1 MAELEIPRSTVDITV
16 SLRIVS
22 TPETGREGEAILVS
36 GPLEIGRDAACPVVI
51 HEASVSRKH
60 ARVEPTAA
68 GLRVIDL
75 ESGNGVWVGN
85 DLVKDVVLG
94 AGQQFRIGST
104 VFECLIAGLATT
116 PADPVGQAPPA
127 TA

>member
-1 MAELEIPRSTVDITV
+1 MAELEIPQSPVGVTV

-22 TPETGREGEAILVS
+22 TPETGRAGKAILVS
-36 GPLEIGRDAACPVVI
+36 ARLEIGRDAACPVVI
-51 HEASVSRKH
+51 REVSVSRKH

-75 ESGNGVWVGN
+75 ESGNGVWVGD

-94 AGQQFRIGST
+94 AGQRFRIGST
-104 VFECLIAGLATT
+104 VFECLIAGAAKT
-116 PADPVGQAPPA
+116 PAGPVVQAPG
-127 TA
+127 T